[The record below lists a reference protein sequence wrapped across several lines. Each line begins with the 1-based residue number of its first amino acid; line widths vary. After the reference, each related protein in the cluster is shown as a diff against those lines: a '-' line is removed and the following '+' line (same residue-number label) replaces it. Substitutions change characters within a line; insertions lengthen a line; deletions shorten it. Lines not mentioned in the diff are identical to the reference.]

1 MTHNA
6 SQKQQ
11 PVSQQLSSQLKAEQE
26 NRRMCLVKQLQSLAY
41 LLRQGLAVRGHKS
54 DAGNLQQLLKLR
66 SLDVPALK
74 QWISER
80 KYFSADIIREQTSI
94 LGKCILREIATYIR
108 NAYWFSLIADETSDV
123 VNQEQFNI
131 SVRWVGENF
140 IVHED
145 PVGVVA
151 VPDTTG
157 DTLFNVIKDVLIRL
171 NLPIRNCRGQAYDG
185 ASNMQG
191 NIKGVATRVQE
202 VEPSAIHVH
211 CLAHC
216 LNLCL
221 QDVAKQ
227 CSLVRDALDIV
238 NEILKLIKNSPK
250 RS

>member
-1 MTHNA
+1 M
-6 SQKQQ
+6 
-11 PVSQQLSSQLKAEQE
+11 
-26 NRRMCLVKQLQSLAY
+26 Y
-41 LLRQGLAVRGHKS
+41 LLLNNGFRG
-54 DAGNLQQLLKLR
+54 G
-66 SLDVPALK
+66 
-74 QWISER
+74 
-80 KYFSADIIREQTSI
+80 KYFSTDMIREQTSI
-94 LGKCILREIATYIR
+94 LGKCILREIATDIR

-123 VNQEQFNI
+123 VNQEQFTI
-131 SVRWVGENF
+131 LVRWVGENF
-140 IVHED
+140 IVHQD
-145 PVGVVA
+145 PVGLVA

-171 NLPIRNCRGQAYDG
+171 NLPLRNCRGQAYDG

-191 NIKGVATRVQE
+191 NIKGVATRIQE

-227 CSLVRDALDIV
+227 CSLVRDALDNV

-250 RS
+250 RSEVFNQMSAQILPSCESFVLPDGQ